1 MLFVKLM
8 IAILPVLLHFAKQS
22 FLLFKNIK
30 MQKLNSL
37 TYITETLHCT
47 QTIRNTF
54 TFPPVTKVQRI
65 LEELAK
71 IKKTILFI
79 L

>member
-1 MLFVKLM
+1 MLLVKLM

-37 TYITETLHCT
+37 TYITDSLHCT
-47 QTIRNTF
+47 
-54 TFPPVTKVQRI
+54 
-65 LEELAK
+65 
-71 IKKTILFI
+71 
-79 L
+79 